1 MHRNAF
7 RSLGAA
13 AVIAATA
20 VVSAPASAD
29 TYMVGSCG
37 SGYSVVEAM
46 PLSSDIAPATGSG
59 VIFLYYNSSNGK
71 NCAILR
77 RDVDFIASGG
87 MGITLRVSDGQVA
100 TDASSSYRSYAGP
113 VYLYGRG
120 HCVSVDAWVR
130 GFWKD
135 SGYLSHTDT
144 GGIDW
149 SHCG

>member
-1 MHRNAF
+1 MRRNAF
-7 RSLGAA
+7 RFLGAA

-20 VVSAPASAD
+20 VVSTPASAN

-37 SGYSVVEAM
+37 SGYSVQEAF
-46 PLSSDIAPATGSG
+46 PLSSDTAPATGSG
-59 VIFLYYNSSNGK
+59 VIFLYYNSSTGK

-77 RDVDFIASGG
+77 RDVDFVASGG

-100 TDASSSYRSYAGP
+100 TDASSNYRSYAGP

-130 GFWKD
+130 GYWKD
-135 SGYLSHTDT
+135 SAYLSHTDT
-144 GGIDW
+144 GGIAW